1 MQISEQ
7 ERKLMDKYNLVW
19 FYSGGGCVHFAHELK
34 LTDETLWL
42 INDMYEMPNGEIDC
56 SQKFPTDENQLCM
69 FGLYYA
75 DIRDDDLTKL
85 IYKTIQ
91 DNLSIIHEHK
101 EIEWCFYDD
110 DEGFYF
116 YDTLKN
122 GVPKMFALTNEIDKL
137 KENQ

>member
-7 ERKLMDKYNLVW
+7 ERKMMAKYNLGW
-19 FYSGGGCVHFAHELK
+19 FYSGGGCRHFSHNLK
-34 LTDETLWL
+34 LTDETEWL
-42 INDMYEMPNGEIDC
+42 INDLENHNGELEP
-56 SQKFPTDENQLCM
+56 SFRFPTDENQLCM

-75 DIRDDDLTKL
+75 DMLEDDLRNR
-85 IYKTIQ
+85 IYQTIQ

-122 GVPKMFALTNEIDKL
+122 GVPKMFDLTNEIDKL
-137 KENQ
+137 KESQ

>member
-7 ERKLMDKYNLVW
+7 ERKMMAKYNLGW
-19 FYSGGGCVHFAHELK
+19 FYSGGGCVHFSHNLK
-34 LTDETLWL
+34 LTDETEWL
-42 INDMYEMPNGEIDC
+42 INDLENHNGELEP
-56 SQKFPTDENQLCM
+56 SFRFPTDENQLCM

-75 DIRDDDLTKL
+75 DHLEDDLRNR
-85 IYKTIQ
+85 IYQTIQ
-91 DNLSIIHEHK
+91 DNLSIIHKHK

-137 KENQ
+137 KESQ

>member
-1 MQISEQ
+1 MQITDQEQ
-7 ERKLMDKYNLVW
+7 KLMDKYNLGW
-19 FYSGGGCVHFAHELK
+19 FYSGGGCRHFSHNLK
-34 LTDETLWL
+34 LTDETEWL
-42 INDMYEMPNGEIDC
+42 INDLEIICNGELEP
-56 SQKFPTDENQLCM
+56 SFRFPTDENQLCM

-75 DIRDDDLTKL
+75 DILGDELRKR
-85 IYKTIQ
+85 IYQTIQ

-101 EIEWCFYDD
+101 EIEWCFNDD

-137 KENQ
+137 KEYQ

>member
-1 MQISEQ
+1 MHISDEEQ
-7 ERKLMDKYNLVW
+7 KLMDKYNLGW
-19 FYSGGGCVHFAHELK
+19 FYSGGGCRHFSHNLK
-34 LTDETLWL
+34 LTDETEWL
-42 INDMYEMPNGEIDC
+42 INDLENHNGELEP
-56 SQKFPTDENQLCM
+56 SFRFPTDENQLCI

-75 DIRDDDLTKL
+75 DVIGDDLRNQ

-91 DNLSIIHEHK
+91 DNLSIIHEHE

-137 KENQ
+137 KESQ

>member
-7 ERKLMDKYNLVW
+7 ERKMMAKYNLGW
-19 FYSGGGCVHFAHELK
+19 FYSGGGCVHFSHNLK
-34 LTDETLWL
+34 LTDETEWL
-42 INDMYEMPNGEIDC
+42 INDLENHNGELEP
-56 SQKFPTDENQLCM
+56 SFRFPTDENQLCM

-75 DIRDDDLTKL
+75 DMLEDDLRNR
-85 IYKTIQ
+85 IYQTIQ

-122 GVPKMFALTNEIDKL
+122 GVPKIFALTNEIDKL
-137 KENQ
+137 KESQ

>member
-7 ERKLMDKYNLVW
+7 EQNLMDKYNLGW
-19 FYSGGGCVHFAHELK
+19 FYSGGGCRHFSHNLK
-34 LTDETLWL
+34 LTDETEWL
-42 INDMYEMPNGEIDC
+42 INDLENHNGELEP
-56 SQKFPTDENQLCM
+56 SFRFPTDENQLCM

-75 DIRDDDLTKL
+75 DVIGTELRYR

-137 KENQ
+137 KEYQ